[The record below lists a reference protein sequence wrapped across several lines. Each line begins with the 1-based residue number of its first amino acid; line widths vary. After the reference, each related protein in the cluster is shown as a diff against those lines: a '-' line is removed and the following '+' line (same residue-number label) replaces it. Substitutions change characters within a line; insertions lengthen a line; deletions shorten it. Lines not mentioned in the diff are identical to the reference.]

1 MQYIYIYDLHAYIIC
16 KYVHIIILY
25 LFYACVRT
33 YWENIS
39 TSFWIIF
46 TSGRSLQIWFS
57 TEFSRANIAW
67 NWHRNWGGHGPL
79 DPSDPNNP
87 RCVGYDGRCI
97 PIPGIYN
104 FIAPL
109 MVHTWGRFTAL
120 WINIIKHPCMF
131 LKEFDLRQL
140 SVQQKVMWWQS

>member
-1 MQYIYIYDLHAYIIC
+1 MHVYAHIGKHIYVILDHLHKC
-16 KYVHIIILY
+16 
-25 LFYACVRT
+25 
-33 YWENIS
+33 
-39 TSFWIIF
+39 
-46 TSGRSLQIWFS
+46 RSLQI
-57 TEFSRANIAW
+57 EN
-67 NWHRNWGGHGPL
+67 GVDMGHL

-97 PIPGIYN
+97 PIPGISN

>member
-1 MQYIYIYDLHAYIIC
+1 MHVYAHIGKHIYVILDHLH
-16 KYVHIIILY
+16 KWPKPPN
-25 LFYACVRT
+25 RK
-33 YWENIS
+33 
-39 TSFWIIF
+39 
-46 TSGRSLQIWFS
+46 
-57 TEFSRANIAW
+57 
-67 NWHRNWGGHGPL
+67 WGGHGPL

-97 PIPGIYN
+97 PIPGISN

-140 SVQQKVMWWQS
+140 SVQQKVM